1 MPVHDDHCNPNPAPL
16 YLGLM
21 SGTSID
27 GIDAAL
33 VRINA
38 NPITHCELIAAQT
51 SAWDPNLRTTLLE
64 LSQGQNTASLDQLGW
79 LDAQV
84 GLAFATAANTLIAK
98 TGIKHTQIRAIGCH
112 GQTIRHRPHGDLP
125 FTWQLGDAHRIAEL
139 TGITTVADFRRR
151 DVAAGGQGAPLM
163 PAFHLA
169 ILGSAN
175 ENRAVLNLGGIA
187 NLTLIPMT
195 GPVLGFDTGPAN
207 ALLDSWYQ
215 RHHHETFDQSGNFA
229 ASGKINQKLLAC
241 LLDDPWFTL
250 PPPKSTGRE
259 QFHLDWM
266 TKQLEPT
273 PPSPADVQATLL
285 ELTAVTVTDA
295 LLRQQ
300 PKTTRL
306 LICGGGAHNPV
317 LMARLAAH
325 LPNVTVESIQT
336 YGLNPDYLEAMGFA
350 WLAAQTLDGQ
360 PSNLPSVTGARG
372 LRLLGAIHPA

>member
-151 DVAAGGQGAPLM
+151 DVMFTAKAHHSCPL
-163 PAFHLA
+163 
-169 ILGSAN
+169 
-175 ENRAVLNLGGIA
+175 
-187 NLTLIPMT
+187 
-195 GPVLGFDTGPAN
+195 
-207 ALLDSWYQ
+207 
-215 RHHHETFDQSGNFA
+215 
-229 ASGKINQKLLAC
+229 
-241 LLDDPWFTL
+241 
-250 PPPKSTGRE
+250 
-259 QFHLDWM
+259 
-266 TKQLEPT
+266 
-273 PPSPADVQATLL
+273 
-285 ELTAVTVTDA
+285 
-295 LLRQQ
+295 
-300 PKTTRL
+300 
-306 LICGGGAHNPV
+306 
-317 LMARLAAH
+317 
-325 LPNVTVESIQT
+325 SI
-336 YGLNPDYLEAMGFA
+336 
-350 WLAAQTLDGQ
+350 
-360 PSNLPSVTGARG
+360 
-372 LRLLGAIHPA
+372 